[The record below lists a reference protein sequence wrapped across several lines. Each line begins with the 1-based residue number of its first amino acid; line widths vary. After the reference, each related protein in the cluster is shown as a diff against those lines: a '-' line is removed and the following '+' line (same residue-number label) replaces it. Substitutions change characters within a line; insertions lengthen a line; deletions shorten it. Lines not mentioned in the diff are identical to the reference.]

1 MSRMFDSNWLAGYA
15 QRNAPATRLNSP
27 PSDAE
32 PTERD
37 LHEKIEAECRRRGWV
52 TVHSRMDR
60 ATTTAC
66 GVCDFIIFAGG
77 GVVINIECK
86 GRAGKLTLAQQGFIS
101 AMRKNGH
108 EVHVVRSFSE
118 FMQLVPQRI

>member
-1 MSRMFDSNWLAGYA
+1 M
-15 QRNAPATRLNSP
+15 
-27 PSDAE
+27 
-32 PTERD
+32 
-37 LHEKIEAECRRRGWV
+37 

-77 GVVINIECK
+77 GLVIKIECK
-86 GRAGKLTLAQQGFIS
+86 SRAGKLTMPQQGFIA
-101 AMRKNGH
+101 AMKKNGH

-118 FMQLVPQRI
+118 FLQIVQGLQA